1 MSSAISTI
9 AAGSATS
16 PGGFSA
22 AAAHAGLKPKGELDV
37 ALLVSATSCAT
48 AGVFTRNALRAA
60 PVIYDAD
67 LLSERPGRIRAVA
80 MNARVANACTGA
92 AGLEAA
98 RAMARCAEEAA
109 GLPPR
114 TALVLSTGVI
124 GVPLPVDK
132 VARGLRE
139 AATRLSPTG
148 GVAAA
153 RAIMTTDTRPKHC
166 AVRLETPGGPI
177 TIGGMAKG
185 AGMIHPDMATLLGV
199 LTTDAVSEPGA
210 LRPFWKRVADRTFN
224 AISVDGDTS
233 TNDTVL
239 LLANGHAG
247 IDPSRDGATWKLFEE
262 AVTEVAR
269 TLALA
274 VVEDGEGATK
284 QFEIHITGAQT
295 EAHAREVG
303 RAIARSTLVKTAIYG
318 GDPNWGRV
326 LAAAG
331 VAGVALVAERIT
343 LEAQGGNGGAWLTLA
358 SGGAT
363 ALADPSRARA
373 IFGQKTIRLRLD
385 VGLGRSEA
393 VVWTCDLSPDYVRIN
408 SDYTS

>member
-1 MSSAISTI
+1 M
-9 AAGSATS
+9 
-16 PGGFSA
+16 
-22 AAAHAGLKPKGELDV
+22 
-37 ALLVSATSCAT
+37 SATSCAT

-67 LLSERPGRIRAVA
+67 LLSERPGRMRAVA

-98 RAMARCAEEAA
+98 RAMARCAEESA

-124 GVPLPVDK
+124 GVPLPMDK
-132 VARGLRE
+132 VARGIRE
-139 AATRLSPTG
+139 AAARLSPAG
-148 GVAAA
+148 GVDAA
-153 RAIMTTDTRPKHC
+153 RAIMTTDTRPKHY
-166 AVRLETPGGPI
+166 AVRVETPGGPI

-199 LTTDAVSEPGA
+199 LTTDAVSDPGA
-210 LRPFWKRVADRTFN
+210 LRPFWKRVVDRTFN

-262 AVTEVAR
+262 AVNEVAR

-274 VVEDGEGATK
+274 VVQDGEGATK

-343 LEAQGGNGGAWLTLA
+343 LEVQGSNRGGWLTLA

-363 ALADPSRARA
+363 ALADPAQARA
-373 IFGQKTIRLRLD
+373 IFEQKTIRLRLD
-385 VGLGRSEA
+385 LGLGRSEA

>member
-1 MSSAISTI
+1 MSLEFSPIDG
-9 AAGSATS
+9 GSATS
-16 PGGFSA
+16 PGGFTA
-22 AAAHAGLKPKGELDV
+22 AAAHAGLKPDGELDV
-37 ALLVSATSCAT
+37 ALLVSATSCAS
-48 AGVFTRNALRAA
+48 AGVFTKNALRAA
-60 PVIYDAD
+60 PVLYDAEMIGD
-67 LLSERPGRIRAVA
+67 RPGRIRAVA

-98 RAMARCAEEAA
+98 RAMARSAEEAA

-132 VARGLRE
+132 VSQGLHE
-139 AATRLSPTG
+139 AAAKLSTAG
-148 GVAAA
+148 GVDAA

-166 AVRLETPGGPI
+166 AVRLETPSGAI
-177 TIGGMAKG
+177 AIGGIAKG
-185 AGMIHPDMATLLGV
+185 AGMIHPDMATLLAV
-199 LTTDAVSEPGA
+199 ITTDAVSEPGT
-210 LRPFWKRVADRTFN
+210 LRPFWKRVVDHTFN

-239 LLANGHAG
+239 FLANGQSG
-247 IDPSRDGATWKLFEE
+247 IDPSRDGATWKVFEE
-262 AVTEVAR
+262 AVTAVAR

-274 VVEDGEGATK
+274 IVEDGEGATK
-284 QFEIHITGAQT
+284 RLEIYVVGAQT

-303 RAIARSTLVKTAIYG
+303 RAIARSTLVKTALYG

-331 VAGVALVAERIT
+331 VAGVALVADRIK
-343 LEAQGGNGGAWLTLA
+343 LDAAINGGGWLSLA
-358 SGGAT
+358 SSGAS
-363 ALADPSRARA
+363 ALADPAQARP
-373 IFGQKTIRLRLD
+373 IFEQKTIRLRLD
-385 VGLGRSEA
+385 LGLGRAEA

>member
-1 MSSAISTI
+1 MSSTISAI

-16 PGGFSA
+16 PGGFAA
-22 AAAHAGLKPKGELDV
+22 AAAHAGLKPNGALDV

-48 AGVFTRNALRAA
+48 AGVLTKSALRAA
-60 PVIYDAD
+60 PVIYDAEMLAD
-67 LLSERPGRIRAVA
+67 RPGRIRAVA

-98 RAMARCAEEAA
+98 RAMARAAEEAA
-109 GLPPR
+109 GLPPQ
-114 TALVLSTGVI
+114 TVLVLSTGVI

-132 VARGLRE
+132 VSRGLRE
-139 AATRLSPTG
+139 AAAKLSPEG
-148 GVAAA
+148 GVDAA
-153 RAIMTTDTRPKHC
+153 RAIMTTDTRPKHV

-177 TIGGMAKG
+177 IIGGMAKG
-185 AGMIHPDMATLLGV
+185 AGMIHPDMATLLAV
-199 LTTDAVSEPGA
+199 VTTDAVSEPGT

-233 TNDTVL
+233 TNDTAL

-262 AVTEVAR
+262 AVTDVAR
-269 TLALA
+269 ALALA
-274 VVEDGEGATK
+274 IVEDGEGATK
-284 QFEIHITGAQT
+284 RLEIQIVGAQT

-331 VAGVALVAERIT
+331 VAGVALIADRIT
-343 LEAQGGNGGAWLTLA
+343 LQAGTSNGWLTLA

-363 ALADPSRARA
+363 ARADAAQARA
-373 IFGQKTIRLRLD
+373 IFEQKAIRLRLD
-385 VGLGRSEA
+385 LGLGRSEA

>member
-9 AAGSATS
+9 DRGSATS
-16 PGGFSA
+16 PGGFTA
-22 AAAHAGLKPKGELDV
+22 AAAHAGLKSDGALDV

-48 AGVFTRNALRAA
+48 AGVFTKNALRAA
-60 PVIYDAD
+60 PVIYDAA
-67 LLSERPGRIRAVA
+67 LLSEKPGRVRAVA

-92 AGLEAA
+92 AGLETA
-98 RAMARCAEEAA
+98 RAMAHCAEEAA

-124 GVPLPVDK
+124 GVPLPLDK
-132 VARGLRE
+132 VERGLRE
-139 AATRLSPTG
+139 AAGKLSPDG
-148 GVAAA
+148 GIDAA

-166 AVRLETPGGPI
+166 AVRVETPGGPI
-177 TIGGMAKG
+177 TIGGMSKG

-210 LRPFWKRVADRTFN
+210 LRPFWKRVVDRTFN

-239 LLANGHAG
+239 FLANGHAG

-262 AVTEVAR
+262 AATEVAR
-269 TLALA
+269 RLALA
-274 VVEDGEGATK
+274 VVEDGEGASK
-284 QFEIHITGAQT
+284 RLEIHITGAQT
-295 EAHAREVG
+295 EGHAREVG

-331 VAGVALVAERIT
+331 VAGVALVPDRLT
-343 LEAQGGNGGAWLTLA
+343 LEAESSNGGPWLTLA

-363 ALADPSRARA
+363 ALADLAQARA
-373 IFGQKTIRLRLD
+373 IFQQKTIRLRLD
-385 VGLGRSEA
+385 LGLGRSEA
-393 VVWTCDLSPDYVRIN
+393 VVWTCDLSPEYVRIN

>member
-1 MSSAISTI
+1 MSSAISSI
-9 AAGSATS
+9 DGGSVTS
-16 PGGFSA
+16 PGGFTA
-22 AAAHAGLKPKGELDV
+22 AAAHAGLKSDGALDV

-48 AGVFTRNALRAA
+48 AGVFTKNMLRAA
-60 PVIYDAD
+60 PVIYDAA
-67 LLSERPGRIRAVA
+67 LLSEKPGRVRAVA

-92 AGLEAA
+92 AGLETAK
-98 RAMARCAEEAA
+98 AMAHCAEEAA

-132 VARGLRE
+132 VERGLRE
-139 AATRLSPTG
+139 AARKLSADG
-148 GVAAA
+148 GIDAA

-166 AVRLETPGGPI
+166 AVRVETPGGAI
-177 TIGGMAKG
+177 TIGGIAKG

-210 LRPFWKRVADRTFN
+210 LRPFWKRVVDRTFN

-239 LLANGHAG
+239 FLANGHAG

-262 AVTEVAR
+262 AATEVAR
-269 TLALA
+269 KLALA
-274 VVEDGEGATK
+274 VVEDGEGASK
-284 QFEIHITGAQT
+284 QLEIHITGAQT

-331 VAGVALVAERIT
+331 VAGVALVADRLT
-343 LEAQGGNGGAWLTLA
+343 LEAESGNGGPWLTLA

-363 ALADPSRARA
+363 ALADLSKARA
-373 IFGQKTIRLRLD
+373 IFQQKTIRLRLD
-385 VGLGRSEA
+385 LGLGRSEA

>member
-1 MSSAISTI
+1 MSSAIAAI
-9 AAGSATS
+9 EAGSATS
-16 PGGFSA
+16 PGGFTA
-22 AAAHAGLKPKGELDV
+22 AAAHAGLKPNGALDV

-48 AGVFTRNALRAA
+48 AGVFTKSALRAA
-60 PVIYDAD
+60 PVLYDAEMLAD
-67 LLSERPGRIRAVA
+67 RPGRTRAVA

-98 RAMARCAEEAA
+98 RAMARAAEEAA
-109 GLPPR
+109 GLPPH

-132 VARGLRE
+132 VSRGLRE
-139 AATRLSPTG
+139 AAAKLSPEG
-148 GVAAA
+148 GVDAA
-153 RAIMTTDTRPKHC
+153 RAIMTTDTRPKHV

-177 TIGGMAKG
+177 IIGGMAKG
-185 AGMIHPDMATLLGV
+185 AGMIHPDMATLLAV
-199 LTTDAVSEPGA
+199 VTTDAVSEPGT

-233 TNDTVL
+233 TNDTAL

-262 AVTEVAR
+262 AVTDVAR
-269 TLALA
+269 ALALA
-274 VVEDGEGATK
+274 IVEDGEGATK
-284 QFEIHITGAQT
+284 RLEIQIVGAQT

-331 VAGVALVAERIT
+331 VAGVALISERIT
-343 LEAQGGNGGAWLTLA
+343 LDAQSANGGHWLTLA

-363 ALADPSRARA
+363 ALADAAQARA
-373 IFGQKTIRLRLD
+373 IFEQKAIRLRLD
-385 VGLGRSEA
+385 LGLGRSEA